1 MRCTSAKCIN
11 YLPWFPSLSLCLRCA
26 MSDYM
31 VVAMQRRCD
40 KYIVPALN
48 FNIIIVATAAH
59 SIAMLYQGVA
69 VAVFPTYM
77 GVYVAYV
84 CVLNNTRACRSS
96 SIKRVNSC
104 SGPCPSAPVDQATP
118 SPSPRSPCC
127 AWRRPDCR
135 RKNLELFQSLLSQAE
150 GWVLS

>member
-1 MRCTSAKCIN
+1 MRDENLAR
-11 YLPWFPSLSLCLRCA
+11 LLCLNHNLPTTESRYAFIQVLIFLPLKCEA
-26 MSDYM
+26 RKLT
-31 VVAMQRRCD
+31 MQYVHET
-40 KYIVPALN
+40 YIVPALK

-77 GVYVAYV
+77 EVYVACA
-84 CVLNNTRACRSS
+84 CVLDNTRACRSS

-104 SGPCPSAPVDQATP
+104 SGPCPSAPADQATP

-135 RKNLELFQSLLSQAE
+135 RKN
-150 GWVLS
+150 